1 MVELMKKL
9 NLTYEEPTIFIM
21 EDKNKEHLMSLEYE
35 SRLGKVLSLTSLHVH
50 AAMEASRH
58 LEEIPRA

>member
-1 MVELMKKL
+1 MWRPSEAEDKMVELMKKL

-35 SRLGKVLSLTSLHVH
+35 
-50 AAMEASRH
+50 
-58 LEEIPRA
+58 